1 MILSLLQLQQVAS
14 SKPEGYLEDI
24 LSLAKTQGDAVEL
37 SEIDYQNL
45 RKKYQALIVQ
55 TGVVTAKS
63 ECGCCNKVKNNPVS
77 Q

>member
-55 TGVVTAKS
+55 TGVVTAAS
-63 ECGCCNKVKNNPVS
+63 ECGCCNKVKNNPVP

>member
-55 TGVVTAKS
+55 TEVVTATS
-63 ECGCCNKVKNNPVS
+63 ECGCCNKVKNNPVP